1 MLRRPMWRAMRTW
14 FDVQDH
20 LHSLPPEWNHRIEA
34 SEVEVIF
41 NKVLRNLAEVFVSR
55 QRTEPADP
63 RQR

>member
-1 MLRRPMWRAMRTW
+1 MLRRPMRRAMRTW

-20 LHSLPPEWNHRIEA
+20 LHRLPPERNHRIET
-34 SEVEVIF
+34 SEVEVIL
-41 NKVLRNLAEVFVSR
+41 NEVLRNLTEVFVSR